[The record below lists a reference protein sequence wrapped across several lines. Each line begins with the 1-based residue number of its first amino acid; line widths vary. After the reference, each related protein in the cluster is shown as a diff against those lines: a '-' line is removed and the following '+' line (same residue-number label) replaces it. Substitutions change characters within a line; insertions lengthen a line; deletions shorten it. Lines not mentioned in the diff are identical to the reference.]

1 MDSFNLPSLFAE
13 LWPTG
18 LSRFGA
24 VACGLAVGVLGIWLL
39 ARRRRAARPAVP
51 HSPLQLFHE
60 LCQAHRL
67 SAAQQRL
74 MEWVV
79 GDQQLLQPA
88 MVFLDP
94 LVLERSMTRSDTPGV
109 RKRLAE
115 LRSRLFAGMRPSGD
129 LDG

>member
-1 MDSFNLPSLFAE
+1 MEPTNLPSLLADI
-13 LWPTG
+13 WPTG
-18 LSRFGA
+18 VSRFGA
-24 VACGLAVGVLGIWLL
+24 IACGLAVGVLAIWLV
-39 ARRRRAARPAVP
+39 ARQRRAARPAVP

-60 LCQAHRL
+60 LCQTHQL

-79 GDQQLLQPA
+79 SDLQVPQPA

-94 LVLERSMTRSDTPGV
+94 LLLERSMTRSNPPAV
-109 RKRLAE
+109 RKRLAD
-115 LRSRLFAGMRPSGD
+115 LRSRLFAGMRPSGE